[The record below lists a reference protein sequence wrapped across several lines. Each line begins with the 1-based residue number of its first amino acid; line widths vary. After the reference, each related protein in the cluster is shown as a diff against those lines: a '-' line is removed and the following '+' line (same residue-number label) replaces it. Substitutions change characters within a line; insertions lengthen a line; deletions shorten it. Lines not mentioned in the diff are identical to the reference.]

1 MSNVLE
7 GIPLT
12 VTAGGLC
19 AARPACMLVI
29 CLALLGLLLWR
40 APNAVRLS
48 QVAAVVVTALMCV
61 CCAAV
66 LANVVSPSDG
76 AESAATY
83 IGLVVSALNGV
94 LGMLEIVALLLAV
107 IPSAVTLLGLRSRTL
122 EALCCDMGSDA
133 DDDQEL
139 LVLPTAMPTQ
149 SSPPQSQPADP
160 DPTCLAA
167 KDAKQR
173 EDEAWA
179 RSLIAQVGGREVDD

>member
-1 MSNVLE
+1 
-7 GIPLT
+7 
-12 VTAGGLC
+12 
-19 AARPACMLVI
+19 
-29 CLALLGLLLWR
+29 
-40 APNAVRLS
+40 
-48 QVAAVVVTALMCV
+48 
-61 CCAAV
+61 
-66 LANVVSPSDG
+66 
-76 AESAATY
+76 
-83 IGLVVSALNGV
+83 
-94 LGMLEIVALLLAV
+94 
-107 IPSAVTLLGLRSRTL
+107 
-122 EALCCDMGSDA
+122 MGSDA

>member
-1 MSNVLE
+1 
-7 GIPLT
+7 
-12 VTAGGLC
+12 
-19 AARPACMLVI
+19 
-29 CLALLGLLLWR
+29 
-40 APNAVRLS
+40 
-48 QVAAVVVTALMCV
+48 
-61 CCAAV
+61 
-66 LANVVSPSDG
+66 
-76 AESAATY
+76 
-83 IGLVVSALNGV
+83 
-94 LGMLEIVALLLAV
+94 MLEIVALLLAV

-173 EDEAWA
+173 EDEAW
-179 RSLIAQVGGREVDD
+179 V